1 MADNNDFFFTE
12 NLSNVYCGGCLCL
25 VYIAVEL

>member
-1 MADNNDFFFTE
+1 MVDNNDFFTE

-25 VYIAVEL
+25 IYIAVEF